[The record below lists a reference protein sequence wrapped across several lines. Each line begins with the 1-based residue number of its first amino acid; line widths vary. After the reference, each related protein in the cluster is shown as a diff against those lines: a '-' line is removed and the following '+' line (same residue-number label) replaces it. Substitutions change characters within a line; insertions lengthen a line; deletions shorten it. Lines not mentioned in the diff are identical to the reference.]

1 MSPFRRIVVWTAYAL
16 AILLIGGLA
25 YFSSVVLRKKKAAYQ
40 ESESL
45 KQLRKAAG
53 EGNADAQTRLGLMYY
68 RGRGVPQDFT
78 EALRWSRRAA
88 DQGDAVAQFNLGFMY
103 AKGRGRMP
111 PDYAESALWYRKAAD
126 QGNVDAQFNLGLMY
140 HNGQG
145 VPQDS
150 VEAHMWLSLA
160 ASRAGGDDVKKF
172 TNARDLV
179 AKRMTPRQIAEAQ
192 RRAAE
197 WKPRSGED
205 KDGGPT
211 K

>member
-1 MSPFRRIVVWTAYAL
+1 MSPFRRIVVWAISVL
-16 AILLIGGLA
+16 AVLLIGGLA
-25 YFSSVVLRKKKAAYQ
+25 YYSSVALQKKKAAYQ
-40 ESESL
+40 ETESL
-45 KQLRKAAG
+45 QQLRQAAG
-53 EGNADAQTRLGLMYY
+53 AGNADAQTRLGLLYY

-103 AKGRGRMP
+103 AKGRGGIP
-111 PDYAESALWYRKAAD
+111 PDYAEAALWYRKAAG

-140 HNGQG
+140 YNGQG
-145 VPQDS
+145 VPRDS

-160 ASRAGGDDVKKF
+160 VSRAAGDDVKKF
-172 TNARDLV
+172 TSERDLV
-179 AKRMTPRQIAEAQ
+179 ARKMTPRQIAEAQ

-197 WKPRSGED
+197 WEPMSGED
-205 KDGGPT
+205 QDAGPA